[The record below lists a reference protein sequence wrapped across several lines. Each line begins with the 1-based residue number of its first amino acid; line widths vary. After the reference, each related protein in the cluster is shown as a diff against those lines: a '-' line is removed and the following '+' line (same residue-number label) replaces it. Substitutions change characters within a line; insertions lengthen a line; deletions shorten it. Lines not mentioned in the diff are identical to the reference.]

1 MTAWYDTSSLTAS
14 AALAARIAELGGPLP
29 DLELRAGGVR
39 VGAAVPELGL
49 DADPTALQSVRV
61 QIDAVDEEAV
71 RAFWRGAFGYE
82 AAGEGLV
89 DPLRREPAISF
100 GPQDPPRVL
109 RNRIHVDV
117 VRVAEAV
124 EAFKA
129 AEALEP
135 YGAYGLTLADAEGNE
150 IDLVPGDPLPEASDW
165 WLLFSAMTFYPTT
178 SPKQAI
184 ELATAVA
191 GLADAAGW
199 SLLIDLR
206 DDGVAIDT
214 GKDQWEND
222 EEAFKALAV
231 QIQTAARE
239 LGLAAE
245 PGRMRFV
252 QFAFD
257 AVDIPAVQGF
267 WMAVLG
273 YQHDQREFLSDIYDP
288 RRLNPVIMFQQLD
301 AEDPRRQQRDRVH
314 LELLVPRD
322 QVETRIATALA
333 AGGKLLPDGV
343 TLTDPEGNE
352 LGIRALDG

>member
-39 VGAAVPELGL
+39 VGAELPELGL
-49 DADPTALQSVRV
+49 TADDTAVQSMQV
-61 QIDAVDEEAV
+61 QIDAVDQEAV
-71 RAFWRGAFGYE
+71 RAFWQGAFGYD
-82 AAGEGLV
+82 GLV
-89 DPLRREPAISF
+89 DPLRRDPALSF

-117 VRVAEAV
+117 VRTAEAV
-124 EAFKA
+124 EAFRA
-129 AEALEP
+129 AEGLEP

-150 IDLVPGDPLPEASDW
+150 IDLVPGDELPEAPDW
-165 WLLFSAMTFYPTT
+165 RLLFGAMTFYPTT
-178 SPKQAI
+178 SSKQAI

-191 GLADAAGW
+191 ELADAAGW
-199 SLLIDLR
+199 PLLIDLR
-206 DDGVAIDT
+206 PEGVAIDT

-222 EEAFKALAV
+222 EEAFKALALQV
-231 QIQTAARE
+231 QTAARE
-239 LGLAAE
+239 LGLTAD
-245 PGRMRFV
+245 PTRVRLV

-257 AVDIPAVQGF
+257 AVDIPAVQAF
-267 WMAVLG
+267 WLAVLG
-273 YQHDQREFLSDIYDP
+273 YQRDPREFLSDIYDP

-301 AEDPRRQQRDRVH
+301 ADDPRRQQRDRVH
-314 LELLVPRD
+314 LELLVPRE
-322 QVETRIATALA
+322 QVQTRVATGLA
-333 AGGKLLPDGV
+333 AGGELLPDGL